1 MKLNISDLAK
11 NLSKDM
17 KDKGSNR
24 LIRRAGTFEAG
35 TYKVVIAAI
44 DTTTL
49 ESGKIT
55 LTFEA
60 QHKEQHKQVL
70 FLTNFGGDGLS
81 DGLEALLFGL
91 FGTSEQALG
100 SWLEVLSKPEH
111 AKQAFEMLRGM
122 KLQVDIGE
130 TSGFIIVN
138 RNGKYYAVDNKTGD
152 EYAGPFQRRIQV
164 KRTALA
170 DGHKEPKSILLDGVP
185 TNADENI
192 QALQNCIKAITG
204 TETSGADNGVRL
216 EAIK

>member
-17 KDKGSNR
+17 KNKGSSR

-35 TYKVVIAAI
+35 TYNVVIAAI

-60 QHKEQHKQVL
+60 QHNEQHKQVL

-122 KLQVDIGE
+122 KLKIEIGE

-138 RNGKYYAVDNKTGD
+138 RNGKYYAVDNKTGE
-152 EYAGPFQRRIQV
+152 EYCGPFPRRILA
-164 KRTALA
+164 KRVAL
-170 DGHKEPKSILLDGVP
+170 DQQLKEPKSLILDAED
-185 TNADENI
+185 THADDNI
-192 QALQNCIKAITG
+192 TALQNCIKAIAG
-204 TETSGADNGVRL
+204 TEAGRDNEPVRL
-216 EAIK
+216 ETVK